1 MSSSSPSSSSSAQK
15 DADPILLSVFSN
27 RFSSIADAMGRT
39 LEQTSISVNVKLRLD
54 FSCALFGPDGS
65 LVANAPN
72 LPVHLGS
79 MSFAVAYQ
87 IDYLGIAGIK
97 KGDVIMA
104 NHPAAGGSH
113 LPDITI
119 ISPCFSEKGE
129 IIFFVASRAHHA
141 DIGGVSPGSMPPHS
155 KTLHEEGAQI
165 KSFKIVEGGKYNR
178 DGVVKHLLEDPAQY
192 PGCSGTR
199 CLRDVESDLQA
210 QIAAN
215 QKGINLLNVLIDEWG
230 LQMVQDYMMYIR
242 SNAELSV
249 RNLLKEVAK
258 RQETTYLYAKDY
270 MDDGSPIELKIT
282 IDEKDG
288 SAFFDFEGTGPEVL
302 GNWNCPKSVCYS
314 AIIYCLR
321 CMVAVDIPLN
331 QGCLAPVTVKI
342 PEGSLL
348 DPSDNAAVVGGN
360 VLTSQR
366 ITDIVLKAFKAAAA
380 SQGDCNNLT
389 FGMGGSDKD
398 GKHVDGFGYYETI
411 AGGSGAGP
419 DWQGT
424 DGVHVAMTN
433 TRATDV
439 ETLER
444 NYPVVLRRF
453 EIRDGSGGVGRNR
466 GGNGVTKELQFLT
479 PQMQVSI
486 LSERRVYHP
495 FGLEGGGDAECG
507 RNTWIKH
514 EMDKDGKTQVQKR
527 INLGGKA
534 STMMSRGDRI
544 IIETPGGGGWG
555 APDSSKAGSDRN
567 TGDEPAG
574 ILHSGLLKGSLV
586 ERVANQ
592 LGV

>member
-1 MSSSSPSSSSSAQK
+1 
-15 DADPILLSVFSN
+15 
-27 RFSSIADAMGRT
+27 
-39 LEQTSISVNVKLRLD
+39 
-54 FSCALFGPDGS
+54 
-65 LVANAPN
+65 
-72 LPVHLGS
+72 
-79 MSFAVAYQ
+79 
-87 IDYLGIAGIK
+87 
-97 KGDVIMA
+97 
-104 NHPAAGGSH
+104 
-113 LPDITI
+113 
-119 ISPCFSEKGE
+119 
-129 IIFFVASRAHHA
+129 
-141 DIGGVSPGSMPPHS
+141 MPPHS

-258 RQETTYLYAKDY
+258 RQETTHLYAKDY

-282 IDEKDG
+282 IDEMDG

-366 ITDIVLKAFKAAAA
+366 YVHHT
-380 SQGDCNNLT
+380 
-389 FGMGGSDKD
+389 
-398 GKHVDGFGYYETI
+398 
-411 AGGSGAGP
+411 
-419 DWQGT
+419 
-424 DGVHVAMTN
+424 GVA
-433 TRATDV
+433 DV
-439 ETLER
+439 
-444 NYPVVLRRF
+444 P
-453 EIRDGSGGVGRNR
+453 RD
-466 GGNGVTKELQFLT
+466 
-479 PQMQVSI
+479 
-486 LSERRVYHP
+486 
-495 FGLEGGGDAECG
+495 
-507 RNTWIKH
+507 
-514 EMDKDGKTQVQKR
+514 
-527 INLGGKA
+527 
-534 STMMSRGDRI
+534 
-544 IIETPGGGGWG
+544 
-555 APDSSKAGSDRN
+555 
-567 TGDEPAG
+567 
-574 ILHSGLLKGSLV
+574 
-586 ERVANQ
+586 
-592 LGV
+592 